1 MAVLSLVS
9 YVILLNGCTTPTASE
24 PSMQIR
30 DWPDKPDNVS
40 KMSERDIARY
50 LVEGHA
56 AYKSCKAVMGEK

>member
-1 MAVLSLVS
+1 
-9 YVILLNGCTTPTASE
+9 
-24 PSMQIR
+24 MQIR